1 MSRQDE
7 KTGRKGLIIAIDG
20 PSGAGKST
28 IAKLLADL
36 LGYLYLDTGAMYRTV
51 ALKVKESGISIDDE
65 SVLADLCRK
74 VNISFKRSKD
84 GGCRVFSNGKDVSD
98 AIRTPEISMLT
109 SRISANRSVR
119 DVLVRLQRKIGASGG
134 VVLEGRDIGTVVFP
148 DADIKF
154 FLSASASERGKRR
167 FLELSAKGDPIT
179 LEQTIAE
186 VVQRDAQDERREHA
200 PLRRADD
207 AVDIDTTSLSIEEVL
222 SKMEAVIRAKA
233 ASLSCPE

>member
-1 MSRQDE
+1 MSKAEE

-28 IAKLLADL
+28 IAKILADR

-65 SVLADLCRK
+65 NALADVCRK
-74 VNISFKRSKD
+74 VNISFQRSGD
-84 GGCRVFSNGKDVSD
+84 GGYRVFANSEDVSD

-109 SRISANRSVR
+109 SRISATKAVR
-119 DVLVRLQRKIGASGG
+119 DILLQLQRRMGLSGG

-154 FLSASASERGKRR
+154 FLSASAEERGKRR
-167 FLELSAKGDPIT
+167 FLELSARGEATT
-179 LEQTIAE
+179 LERTIAE
-186 VVQRDAQDERREHA
+186 VVQRDVQDEQREHS
-200 PLRRADD
+200 PLRRARE

-222 SKMEAVIRAKA
+222 SRMEDMVKTKV
-233 ASLSCPE
+233 ASRPCPE